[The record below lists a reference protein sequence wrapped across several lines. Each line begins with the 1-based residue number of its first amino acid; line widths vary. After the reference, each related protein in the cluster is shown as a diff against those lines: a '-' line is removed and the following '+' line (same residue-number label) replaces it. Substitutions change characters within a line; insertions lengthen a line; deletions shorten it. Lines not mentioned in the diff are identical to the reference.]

1 MKNILFV
8 LFSMF
13 AVHVSLAQTG
23 SVAGVINDGE
33 YNDVLAFANVIV
45 KGTQTGTTSDFD
57 GKYSL
62 NLAPGTYTL
71 QFSFVGYQTKEIT
84 EVAIAA
90 NQTVTLD
97 VTLNAS
103 AGELDEVVVTAT
115 ARQNTEAS
123 VLSIQKNSVTLMD
136 GLSLETIKKTGASD
150 VASAVQSVPGVSVQG
165 GKFVYVRG
173 LGDRYTKSILNG
185 MEVPG
190 LDPDR
195 NTLQLDIFPTQILEN
210 IIVTKSAT
218 ADQPADFTGGVVD
231 IVTKDIPT
239 RAEYSVSLGLGY
251 NSDFHFKKD
260 YLTGD
265 KSNTDILGFDD

>member
-13 AVHVSLAQTG
+13 AINLSLAQTG

-57 GKYSL
+57 SKYNL

-90 NQTVTLD
+90 NQTITLD

-103 AGELDEVVVTAT
+103 AGELDEVIVTAT
-115 ARQNTEAS
+115 ARQNIEAS
-123 VLSIQKNSVTLMD
+123 VLSIQKNSVTF
-136 GLSLETIKKTGASD
+136 GFEETTYI
-150 VASAVQSVPGVSVQG
+150 P
-165 GKFVYVRG
+165 
-173 LGDRYTKSILNG
+173 KS
-185 MEVPG
+185 P
-190 LDPDR
+190 
-195 NTLQLDIFPTQILEN
+195 
-210 IIVTKSAT
+210 
-218 ADQPADFTGGVVD
+218 
-231 IVTKDIPT
+231 
-239 RAEYSVSLGLGY
+239 
-251 NSDFHFKKD
+251 
-260 YLTGD
+260 
-265 KSNTDILGFDD
+265 SN